1 MCRLLLEICYTCLK
15 IGGESKQTLLT
26 IYQIDVSFQTI
37 QIFSVSF
44 FKPRARDALSR
55 TEYLESRYFSP
66 HGLISENFSILP
78 KMCQITILSL
88 SILKKKK
95 DRDVVHVLEDVDKMN
110 YFLRLSLL

>member
-55 TEYLESRYFSP
+55 TEYLASRYSSP
-66 HGLISENFSILP
+66 HGSESFSILP

-95 DRDVVHVLEDVDKMN
+95 DRDVVHVFEDVDKMN